1 MLIVITVSILN
12 LNGIILCL
20 LNIIIE
26 IDWIVIGEKITKAL
40 CKVEVIKNI
49 YMFKSTN
56 LTYNNNKKKNHG

>member
-12 LNGIILCL
+12 LNGIIICL

-40 CKVEVIKNI
+40 VKVEVIKNI
-49 YMFKSTN
+49 YMFKS
-56 LTYNNNKKKNHG
+56 KS